1 MSLSQLLSLVNEL
14 QEPRAPLY
22 DYGLGI
28 HPIQLRP
35 KTTRQVLLNPWNCV
49 HPECPTSPVGQIL
62 AGRRNRDLAKQTSG
76 AGDGWNWPLSQVGKD
91 GFQVC
96 MDVTQF
102 TPSELSVKVV
112 DNCVIVEGKHEE
124 REDDHGYIS
133 RHFVRR
139 YALPQG
145 YDGDKVVS
153 SLSSDGVLTVSVP
166 KPQPVEDKSKERV
179 VQIQQVGPAHLNIK
193 RNEDESK
200 EDKEKEKEKEK
211 KKTATNG
218 NASK

>member
-1 MSLSQLLSLVNEL
+1 MSLSQLISLVNEL
-14 QEPRAPLY
+14 QEPRTPLY

-28 HPIQLRP
+28 HPIQLQP
-35 KTTRQVLLNPWNCV
+35 KTTRQLLLSPWSF
-49 HPECPTSPVGQIL
+49 PDYPASTVGEIL
-62 AGRRNRDLAKQTSG
+62 AGRRRRDLAKSANG
-76 AGDGWNWPLSQVGKD
+76 SGDGWHWPLSQVGKD

-102 TPSELSVKVV
+102 TPNELSVKVV
-112 DNCVIVEGKHEE
+112 DNCVVVEGKHEE

-139 YALPQG
+139 YALPKG

-166 KPQPVEDKSKERV
+166 KPQPIEDKSKERV
-179 VQIQQVGPAHLNIK
+179 IQIQQVGPAHLNVK

-200 EDKEKEKEKEK
+200 ENEKDKKEK
-211 KKTATNG
+211 
-218 NASK
+218 NASNGK

>member
-1 MSLSQLLSLVNEL
+1 MSLSQLISLVNAL
-14 QEPRAPLY
+14 QEPRDPDYDFGFGVQPRQLQIWAAPQL
-22 DYGLGI
+22 LSPWECA
-28 HPIQLRP
+28 HP
-35 KTTRQVLLNPWNCV
+35 V
-49 HPECPTSPVGQIL
+49 CPSSPAAKIL
-62 AGRRNRDLAKQTSG
+62 AKRRNRNLAKG
-76 AGDGWNWPLSQVGKD
+76 AGGDADGLRWPVSQVGKD

-102 TPSELSVKVV
+102 APSELNVKVV
-112 DNCVIVEGKHEE
+112 DNSIVVEGKHEE

-166 KPQPVEDKSKERV
+166 KPQPIEDKSKERV
-179 VQIQQVGPAHLNIK
+179 VQIQQVGPAHLNVK
-193 RNEDESK
+193 ENAVEQKPEESK
-200 EDKEKEKEKEK
+200 AE
-211 KKTATNG
+211 ATNG
-218 NASK
+218 KPAKK